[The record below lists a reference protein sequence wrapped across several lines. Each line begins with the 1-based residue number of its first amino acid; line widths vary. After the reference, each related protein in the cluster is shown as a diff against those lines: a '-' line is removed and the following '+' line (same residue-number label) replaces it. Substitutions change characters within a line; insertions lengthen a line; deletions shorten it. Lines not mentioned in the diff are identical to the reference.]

1 MPNISGIS
9 AENKVR
15 LDDNIKKV
23 NSELD
28 KYKQEEISRCGLQKE
43 VAEAMWYTLS
53 ATSFIRSASSCM
65 VIFG

>member
-9 AENKVR
+9 AENKIR

-28 KYKQEEISRCGLQKE
+28 KYKQEEISCCGLQKKLPKRCGTLFRL
-43 VAEAMWYTLS
+43 AES
-53 ATSFIRSASSCM
+53 AF
-65 VIFG
+65 VLY